1 MKSVFRILS
10 ILISLMI
17 LFPTNANA
25 QSSRYENCPA
35 AFIRYWYGGGAYTAI
50 PEPMGPYDTVQGLE
64 DAIMEVSNRPNPKYK
79 PVYTHIGRGL
89 WDLYYLGSGDERH
102 YIASAEIRAIPTC
115 PNGFSE
121 VLDWVCV
128 NDVTKACECPAGEKL
143 KKSSNQCVPVKPA
156 PPEPDPSKDRGPDC
170 PNGNGEPLQPQCGN
184 PINPSN
190 GNKIQFEKDFV
201 LNGSAASLSLTRIY
215 NGTPNNQTDYA
226 RSFIFGKNW
235 STNFESKVTWIPKPR
250 KVSCYIWNDDLTKF
264 CEYEGDASSGN
275 VSTALVLRPSG
286 NISNFQYNSSTD
298 KFTGDPGSKDELFY
312 SNTPNRHLVFVQGSD
327 GSVYEYDGVHSLLTS
342 IRKIDGT
349 SLYFTHLFT
358 ANNDSR
364 SNRIPSSA
372 PICNNVQTN
381 GTVYPLRIGCITDNW
396 GRQVNFEYEALP
408 RNSYAARVS
417 KIIDPSGN
425 EYLYSYDGI
434 TTGCDGDYFNV
445 ACGSNNLTS
454 IKYPDG
460 TTRLYHYNERAH
472 ISDGNICPGD
482 RVLGP
487 GLGNLPYALTGITDE
502 NGIRFASWTY
512 DCAGRATS
520 SEHAGGAERVEVAY
534 EDANAQ
540 GMKRSTVKTFTGP
553 FESPVITSNVLTA
566 EIINGRSKNTSS
578 DGACLGCGEALQRT
592 YDVNGNISSFTDQ
605 NNHLSKFEYDL
616 SRNLQIS
623 RTEAFGT
630 PNARKISTVWHSQYN
645 KPVQIFK
652 PMQITTLTYDA
663 SGNVLTRSIQST
675 SDANGMSGINALGT
689 GLKKTWSYIY
699 NLYGQITSII
709 SPRSDVVDR
718 TSISY
723 DEHGNIASVTNALNH
738 STLYSNYDMNGRV
751 GTITSANGSISTIS
765 YTPRGK
771 VSRMETNYGTTIEHT
786 SYVYDNVGQVRKISA
801 ADGTFIDL
809 HYDDAH
815 RLVRTTN
822 SAGDSVDYILDIQG
836 NRIGERTK
844 NIDGTLV
851 RNISRAFDALNQL
864 QQEIGVSN

>member
-1 MKSVFRILS
+1 MNSIFRILS
-10 ILISLMI
+10 ILFSLMI
-17 LFPTNANA
+17 LISTNANA
-25 QSSRYENCPA
+25 QSSEYKNCPA
-35 AFIRYWYGGGAYTAI
+35 TFIGYWYGGGTNVGV
-50 PEPMGPYDTVQGLE
+50 PFPPGPYDTVKELE
-64 DAIMEVSNRPNPKYK
+64 DAVMAASHEPSPNYTK
-79 PVYTHIGRGL
+79 VYTYIDQGL
-89 WDLYYLGSGDERH
+89 WDLYFAGSGDEFH
-102 YIASAEIRAIPTC
+102 YRATAQIWPIQRC
-115 PNGFSE
+115 PEGFS
-121 VLDWVCV
+121 VVSSGVCR
-128 NDVTKACECPAGEKL
+128 NEVTKTCECPAGEKL
-143 KKSSNQCVPVKPA
+143 KESSNRCVPVEPA
-156 PPEPDPSKDRGPDC
+156 PREPDPSQDRGPDC
-170 PNGNGEPLQPQCGN
+170 PNGDGEPLQPQCGN
-184 PINPSN
+184 PINPNN
-190 GNKIQFEKDFV
+190 GNKIQIEKDLV
-201 LNGSAASLSLTRIY
+201 LTGSAAALSLTRIY
-215 NGTPNNQTDYA
+215 NGTPNSQTDYA

-250 KVSCYIWNDDLTKF
+250 KVSCYIWKDDFTKF
-264 CEYEGDASSGN
+264 CEYGDDNSADAS
-275 VSTALVLRPSG
+275 TVLIHRPSG

-312 SNTPNRHLVFVQGSD
+312 SNTPTRHLVFVQGSD
-327 GSVYEYDGVHSLLTS
+327 GSVYEYDGINSLLTS
-342 IRKIDGT
+342 IRKTDGI
-349 SLYFTHLFT
+349 SLYFTHLST
-358 ANNDSR
+358 ADNDSK

-372 PICNNVQTN
+372 PICNHVQTN

-434 TTGCDGDYFNV
+434 TAGCDGDYFKV
-445 ACGSNNLTS
+445 ACVSNNLTS

-460 TTRLYHYNERAH
+460 TIRFYHYNERSH
-472 ISDGNICPGD
+472 ISDGNICPGG

-502 NGIRFASWTY
+502 NGIRFASWRY

-616 SRNLQIS
+616 SRNLQIT

-652 PMQITTLTYDA
+652 PLQITTLTYDA

-689 GLKKTWSYIY
+689 GLKKTWSYAY
-699 NLYGQITSII
+699 NQYGQITSIT
-709 SPRSDVVDR
+709 SPRSDVVGR
-718 TSISY
+718 TSLSY

-771 VSRMETNYGTTIEHT
+771 VSRTETNYGTTVEST
-786 SYVYDNVGQVRKISA
+786 SYEYDAVGQIRKITA
-801 ADGTFIDL
+801 ADGSFIDL

-815 RLVRTTN
+815 RLVRATN
-822 SAGDSVDYILDIQG
+822 SAGDSVDYVLDIQG

-844 NIDGTLV
+844 NMDGTLV

-864 QQEIGVSN
+864 QQVIGDSN